1 VSAAYRIQALAVV
14 LLAVLLAG
22 CPSQPQRPSAPAP
35 PASVP
40 EQAPSGLQR
49 VGRRFDIDSGASL
62 LTIQVFRGGAL
73 ARAGHNHVVASHDLA
88 GVAYVPENL
97 SAVSF
102 DVHFN
107 VNLLAVDE
115 DDLRKQA
122 GPDFASDVPEEAKAG
137 TKRNMLGQA
146 MLEGDRYPE
155 ITLQSEAVRRA
166 AEGNGLEAQVRTI
179 VRDRAF
185 ALVVPLRYR
194 LDGDT
199 LEVDVDMPL
208 KQTDVG
214 ITPFSL
220 FGGALKVEDEMKIR
234 FHIVAHGEAAKP

>member
-1 VSAAYRIQALAVV
+1 VVRAAYRIQASAVV

-22 CPSQPQRPSAPAP
+22 CAQQAQRPSAPA
-35 PASVP
+35 SVP
-40 EQAPSGLQR
+40 APAAPGITR
-49 VGRRFDIDSGASL
+49 EGRRFDIDSGASL
-62 LTIQVFRGGAL
+62 LTIQAFRGGAL

-107 VNLLAVDE
+107 VNLLTVDE

-122 GPDFASDVPEEAKAG
+122 GPDFPPGVPDEAKVG
-137 TKRNMLGQA
+137 TKRNMLGEA
-146 MLEGDRYPE
+146 MLDGDRYPE
-155 ITLQSEAVRRA
+155 IALQSEAVRRGA
-166 AEGNGLEAQVRTI
+166 DGNGVEAQVRAI

-185 ALVVPLRYR
+185 AVIVPMRYR

-199 LEVDVDMPL
+199 LEVDGEMPL

-214 ITPFSL
+214 ITPFTL
-220 FGGALKVEDEMKIR
+220 FGGALKVEDDMKIR
-234 FHIVAHGEAAKP
+234 FHIVARAAGAQP